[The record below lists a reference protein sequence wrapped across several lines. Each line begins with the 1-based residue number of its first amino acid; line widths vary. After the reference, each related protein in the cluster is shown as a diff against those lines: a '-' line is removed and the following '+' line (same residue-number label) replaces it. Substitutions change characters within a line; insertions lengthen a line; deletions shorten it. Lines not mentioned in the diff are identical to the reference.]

1 MVVRSN
7 FVSVSTRRALAARP
21 GGVANVTFVTL
32 RRFAEQIAA
41 AHLAEAGRRPVSA
54 PLITSA
60 IRTVL
65 AEAPGIFAP
74 VADHPATEQAL
85 AGAYR
90 ELRTAP
96 DDSLDA
102 VAACS
107 TRADDVVRIQRLV
120 RERLSSKWYD
130 EEDLLSAAAS
140 IVASGDT
147 QSADP
152 VIIHLV
158 PTFTSG
164 EAALVRAL
172 ADRGRLLV
180 NVGVTGD
187 PEADDATVA
196 AHRRAGIS
204 VTTGDDI
211 EPPLATEI
219 VSASDPDDEVRAA
232 VRTITR
238 WMHDG
243 IRLGGIAILY
253 PTADPYAR
261 LLHEHLGAARIPVNG
276 TPVQHIGDMLY
287 GRTIRTLMSLSDR
300 DFRRQDVLGLLSHA
314 SILDD
319 GRQVDSRSW
328 ERISRAAG
336 IVHGDDWHDRLPRW
350 AETQR
355 RQADT
360 DDADGQESRASH
372 RRKDADRADSLAA
385 FVARLRSDLA
395 TGTRPRSWAANVAWL
410 EGVADKYLGGERR
423 RSDWPEDEQQA
434 AHRVQEALDRLS
446 GLDALDGPPPTMDV
460 FRRTFDS
467 ELDVALH
474 RSGRP
479 GDGVLVAQV
488 SVAAGMVFE
497 RVVVLGMSEGRY
509 PPRRL
514 EDSLLPDVER
524 AAAEGHLPLRAHRV
538 HDDRRDLLAVIA
550 GADHAVLS
558 QPRGDLRR
566 STDQPASRWLLADA
580 ARLAGVEHMESA
592 ALRQHSD
599 QLWLNHIAS
608 FAGGLADATLHSTDQ
623 ELRLAAVARRRLDH
637 PLLVDD
643 ERVRAARDMVRAR
656 RSDEFTRFDGN
667 LADVGGELGLPDRI
681 STTAL
686 EAWAKCPRSY
696 LFGHVLRVERVEE
709 PEKRFDIDPLTRG
722 SLVHAILEEFV
733 RTAIDEGHPFD
744 GWSAAD
750 HDRLQEIAATHF
762 DRAEQEGTTGRAI
775 LWRSER
781 NRITG
786 ELDKLL
792 DTDTRRL
799 ADGLRPVA
807 AELKFKDVEIELPD
821 GHVIRMRGSIDRVDQ
836 GRDGSLEV
844 VDYKTGSVGTYKDL
858 SEDDPHH
865 GGRRL
870 QLYVYGRAA
879 LAEYPDASTVRAL
892 LLVHQGRRAP
902 RVSDHRPRRAAGVWR
917 HWVASS
923 PVSVTACSPHIR
935 PIEPTWG
942 WVDCWYCTPD
952 GLSDQ
957 HVRRD
962 WERKRDDP
970 ALAGVPLAHRTR
982 SRR

>member
-1 MVVRSN
+1 MTIDTTTTSYGRPAIERLVAQISDLKAGDALAPVTVVVRSN

-21 GGVANVTFVTL
+21 GGVANVTFATL
-32 RRFAEQIAA
+32 RRLAEQIAA

-54 PLITSA
+54 PLVTSA

-65 AEAPGIFAP
+65 TEAPGVFAP

-85 AGAYR
+85 ARAYR

-96 DDSLDA
+96 DHSLDA
-102 VAACS
+102 VAAIS
-107 TRADDVVRIQRLV
+107 TRAGDVVRIQRIV
-120 RERLSSKWYD
+120 PERLSSKWYD
-130 EEDLLSAAAS
+130 EEDLLSTAAS

-147 QSADP
+147 QSTDP

-204 VTTGDDI
+204 VTTGGDI

-261 LLHEHLGAARIPVNG
+261 LLHEHLAAARIRVNG
-276 TPVQHIGDMLY
+276 TPVQHIGGMLY

-355 RQADT
+355 RQADNE
-360 DDADGQESRASH
+360 DADGQESRASH

-395 TGTRPRSWAANVAWL
+395 TGTRPRSWASSVAWL

-423 RSDWPEDEQQA
+423 RSDWPDDEQQA

-488 SVAAGMVFE
+488 SVAGGMVFE

-580 ARLAGVEHMESA
+580 ARLAGIEHMESS

-599 QLWLNHIAS
+599 QLWLKHIAS
-608 FAGGLADATLHSTDQ
+608 FAGGLADATSRRWSARNTPVTGSSTGTGVVAMADH
-623 ELRLAAVARRRLDH
+623 AACSAATTHPLFAQSDGRDDSAASRRLDH
-637 PLLVDD
+637 TS
-643 ERVRAARDMVRAR
+643 R
-656 RSDEFTRFDGN
+656 RLESMWRKPIRMSS
-667 LADVGGELGLPDRI
+667 LP
-681 STTAL
+681 
-686 EAWAKCPRSY
+686 
-696 LFGHVLRVERVEE
+696 
-709 PEKRFDIDPLTRG
+709 
-722 SLVHAILEEFV
+722 V
-733 RTAIDEGHPFD
+733 RTA
-744 GWSAAD
+744 W
-750 HDRLQEIAATHF
+750 RIAQHHSTQASP
-762 DRAEQEGTTGRAI
+762 A
-775 LWRSER
+775 S
-781 NRITG
+781 
-786 ELDKLL
+786 
-792 DTDTRRL
+792 
-799 ADGLRPVA
+799 
-807 AELKFKDVEIELPD
+807 
-821 GHVIRMRGSIDRVDQ
+821 GSQCVS
-836 GRDGSLEV
+836 SLII
-844 VDYKTGSVGTYKDL
+844 
-858 SEDDPHH
+858 
-865 GGRRL
+865 
-870 QLYVYGRAA
+870 RAA
-879 LAEYPDASTVRAL
+879 ST
-892 LLVHQGRRAP
+892 
-902 RVSDHRPRRAAGVWR
+902 RAA
-917 HWVASS
+917 SS
-923 PVSVTACSPHIR
+923 
-935 PIEPTWG
+935 
-942 WVDCWYCTPD
+942 
-952 GLSDQ
+952 
-957 HVRRD
+957 
-962 WERKRDDP
+962 
-970 ALAGVPLAHRTR
+970 
-982 SRR
+982 SR